1 MRDVT
6 MARRALTAVTIA
18 ATLPYLTLKALWLT
32 GHGTGATSA
41 AGGAELLDTR
51 HLVGDG
57 VTALL
62 EIAAV
67 ALALA
72 LTCGWGRRV
81 PAVLILV
88 PMWVGT
94 GLLTPIAVGMPLGLA
109 VQAVAGGSPV
119 PTDNGLNNWVY
130 LCVYGGFLVQAA
142 GLFVLFPG
150 YVRRR
155 WPQLLRRHSAGT
167 AVPAPRPVVLAAGVV
182 AAGYAGALV
191 LWAATG
197 SRFAG
202 PAGFDTIAQRTYLV
216 GVALVVLAGVLA
228 VAAPHRPARGR
239 HVAAWTAARYVLAW
253 TGTAVTVLAGPTGI
267 ALSNGGSPGTGYLLV
282 SLVGTLA
289 GLVLTGAA
297 VRVVGRTGPRTTAA
311 VTVPNGTL
319 AGR

>member
-18 ATLPYLTLKALWLT
+18 ATLPYLTLKVLWLT

-41 AGGAELLDTR
+41 AGAAELLDTR

-62 EIAAV
+62 EVAAV

-72 LTCGWGRRV
+72 LTCGWGRRI
-81 PAVLILV
+81 PAVLVLV

-94 GLLTPIAVGMPLGLA
+94 GLLTPIAVGMPLGLV

-130 LCVYGGFLVQAA
+130 GCVYGGFLAQAA
-142 GLFVLFPG
+142 GLFALFPG

-155 WPQLLRRHSAGT
+155 WPRLLRRDAGG
-167 AVPAPRPVVLAAGVV
+167 PPDRRVVSAAGMV

-191 LWAATG
+191 LWAVTG

-228 VAAPHRPARGR
+228 VAALHRPTR
-239 HVAAWTAARYVLAW
+239 TRYVVAW

-267 ALSNGGSPGTGYLLV
+267 ALSNGGSPGTGYVTV
-282 SLVGTLA
+282 SLVGMLA
-289 GLVLTGAA
+289 GVVLTTVAA
-297 VRVVGRTGPRTTAA
+297 RVVRRSGRRSAAAPITA
-311 VTVPNGTL
+311 P